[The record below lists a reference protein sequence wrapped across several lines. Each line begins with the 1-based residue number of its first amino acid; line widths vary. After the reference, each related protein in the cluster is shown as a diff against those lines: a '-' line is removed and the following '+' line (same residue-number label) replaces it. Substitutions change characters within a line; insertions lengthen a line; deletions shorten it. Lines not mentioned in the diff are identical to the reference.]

1 MLRATTACNCSSLI
15 WLDGSA
21 PAALASLLFDPP
33 EPQSIVK
40 TQLCYPF
47 AHLHLLSSDSFFSL
61 IFSLLLFSSLT
72 LPTSAFPSVHIVGS
86 LTSKLPSMIMSP
98 FSVACENQA
107 VVITS
112 FLRGSVEFLSML
124 DKWRCKSS
132 QGTGSS
138 FFHQLPS
145 QKNTHDSKP
154 DCQMCFCFGP
164 LSLGQACSTN
174 HLHWS

>member
-98 FSVACENQA
+98 FSVACENPG
-107 VVITS
+107 
-112 FLRGSVEFLSML
+112 RGYYIISTWLCRVLIYVGQMEMQIISRHRIKFLS
-124 DKWRCKSS
+124 
-132 QGTGSS
+132 
-138 FFHQLPS
+138 
-145 QKNTHDSKP
+145 
-154 DCQMCFCFGP
+154 
-164 LSLGQACSTN
+164 STAEPKK
-174 HLHWS
+174 HS